1 MAVRIFLILMT
12 SLLSSAS
19 LANDV
24 EFSSFRIGTDSY
36 DTRSGVFKRLL
47 CLESQDSIE
56 VVLSLTTS
64 EKLQLFRLAQQDIF
78 EGNADLGELEGVCVS
93 SYPYEVI
100 YGDSTGEIKTTCYS
114 PLQDDEAH
122 LLKFVYSIDT
132 VQNLPKSHCRLY

>member
-1 MAVRIFLILMT
+1 MRIFLILIT
-12 SLLSSAS
+12 FLLSSAS
-19 LANDV
+19 LANDA
-24 EFSSFRIGTDSY
+24 EFSSFRIETDSY
-36 DTRSGVFKRLL
+36 DTRSGVFKGLL

-64 EKLQLFRLAQQDIF
+64 ERLQLFRLAQQDIF
-78 EGNADLGELEGVCVS
+78 VGNAGVGELESVCVS

-100 YGDSTGEIKTTCYS
+100 YGDSTGKIKTTCYS
-114 PLQDDEAH
+114 PLQDDKAH